1 MTGVPGPSPAAD
13 SAHPG
18 RPTSPDRRRLLTAGA
33 AALGASVSAQLWLP
47 ASTAGAAGTPLPVT
61 TVRAART
68 PLPDGVFSL
77 GVASG
82 DPLPDGIVLWTRLAP
97 DPLNGGG
104 MPDEPVAVEWEL
116 AEDERFRRAVR
127 RGTATALPEYGHSV
141 HVDVRGLR
149 PDRTYWYRFRVSGQL
164 SPAGRT
170 RTAPHPHR
178 RGGTLRV
185 ALASCQNWQNGW
197 FTPYADMLAQDPDVV
212 LFVGD
217 YIYESKPAS
226 TGPRRHE
233 GGDEPYTLVQ
243 YRNCYAQ
250 YHTDPDLAAMH
261 ASAPWVVT
269 FDDHEVDNDF
279 AGEVPQDPAK
289 QSHDAF
295 VARLTAAYQAYYE
308 HMPVRAAAVPD
319 GPHIQMYR
327 RLDFGRLARLNVLD
341 TRQFRTDQAATQA
354 GAEDPSMTLLGAA
367 QKQWLLDGMHRSPA
381 RWNLVASQIMM
392 AETDLKIGEG
402 KLWYYDAWDGYQT
415 ERNALLAEFATVCNP
430 VVLSGDRHLTMISD
444 LKTDYADPGSDVV
457 GAEFVG
463 TSISSNGDQDQAA
476 FHAEW
481 DPRMPD
487 NPHWKLIDAHRGYHL
502 FDIAQGGIDARV
514 RVVDT
519 VLAPTSTA
527 STLARLRVEADDP
540 GVKLV

>member
-1 MTGVPGPSPAAD
+1 MTGAVS
-13 SAHPG
+13 
-18 RPTSPDRRRLLTAGA
+18 RDRRRFLTAGA
-33 AALGASVSAQLWLP
+33 AVLGAAASAQLWLP
-47 ASTAGAAGTPLPVT
+47 TSA
-61 TVRAART
+61 RAAET

-104 MPDEPVAVEWEL
+104 MPDRVVTVEWEI
-116 AEDERFRRAVR
+116 AEDGRFRKTVR
-127 RGTATALPEYGHSV
+127 RGVAPARPELGHSV

-149 PDRTYWYRFRVSGQL
+149 PDRAYWYRFRTAGQL

-170 RTAPHPHR
+170 RTAPHPR
-178 RGGTLRV
+178 SPGGTLRV
-185 ALASCQNWQNGW
+185 ALASCQNWQHGY
-197 FTPYADMLAQDPDVV
+197 FTPYADMLDQDPDVV

-217 YIYESKPAS
+217 YIYESKPAT
-226 TGPRRHE
+226 TGARVHE
-233 GGDEPYTLVQ
+233 GSDEPYTLVQ
-243 YRNCYAQ
+243 YRNRYAQ
-250 YHTDPDLAAMH
+250 YRTDPHLAAMH
-261 ASAPWVVT
+261 AAAPWVVT

-279 AGEVPQDPAK
+279 AGEIPQDPAK

-308 HMPVRAAAVPD
+308 HMPVRASAVPN

-341 TRQFRTDQAATQA
+341 TRQFRSDQATGQA
-354 GAEDPSMTLLGAA
+354 GAQDPSLTMLGAD
-367 QKQWLLDGMHRSPA
+367 QKEWLLEGLHKSPT
-381 RWNLVASQIMM
+381 RWNLIASQIMM
-392 AETDLKIGEG
+392 AETDLQIGDG
-402 KLWYYDAWDGYQT
+402 KLWYYDAWDGYQA
-415 ERNALLAEFATVCNP
+415 ERNALLDEFTSIRNP
-430 VVLSGDRHLTMISD
+430 VVLSGDRHLTMVSD
-444 LKTDYADPGSDVV
+444 LKRDYADPDSGVV

-481 DPRMPD
+481 DARMPD

-502 FDIAQGGIDARV
+502 FDIRRDGIDAQV
-514 RVVDT
+514 RVADT
-519 VLAPTSTA
+519 VLRPDAGS
-527 STLARLRVEADDP
+527 STLARLRVEAGKP
-540 GVKLV
+540 GVRLV